1 LSLIQTVEKR
11 LADNSMPTWD
21 SDVYRQFADQ
31 RTRPAVDLAARV
43 ALDAPARVVDLGSGP
58 GNSTTVLARRWPR
71 AELTGIDNSTDMLAA
86 ARAAYPAGR
95 WVEGDIGA
103 WIADRPFDVVFSN
116 AALQWVPDHARIF
129 PRLLEQVAR
138 GGALAVQV
146 PADLDAPP
154 HCAIRTI
161 ARSEAWQHRFT
172 RAPREWHV
180 HPTEFYYDVLAPNA
194 RQLDIWTT
202 EYLHLLASVDE
213 IVEWYRGTGLRPWLD
228 ALASETDREQF
239 VSEFR
244 SVLNQQFQP
253 RLHGDVL
260 FPFRR
265 LFLVA
270 YR

>member
-1 LSLIQTVEKR
+1 
-11 LADNSMPTWD
+11 MPTWN
-21 SDVYRQFADQ
+21 SDVYKQFTDQ

-43 ALDAPARVVDLGSGP
+43 ALDAPARVVDLGCGP
-58 GNSTTVLARRWPR
+58 GNSTAVLARRWPR
-71 AELTGIDNSTDMLAA
+71 ADLTGIDSSAMMLAA
-86 ARAAYPAGR
+86 ARAAYPAGQ
-95 WVEGDIGA
+95 WVEADIAA
-103 WIADRPFDVVFSN
+103 WITDRPLDVVFSN
-116 AALQWVPDHARIF
+116 AALQWVTDHARVF

-146 PADLDAPP
+146 PANLDAPP
-154 HCAIRTI
+154 HRAMRNI
-161 ARSEAWQHRFT
+161 AQSAAWQNRFT
-172 RAPREWHV
+172 SAPREWHV
-180 HPTEFYYDVLAPNA
+180 HPTEFYYDVLAPHA

-213 IVEWYRGTGLRPWLD
+213 VVEWYRGTGLRPWLD

-239 VSEFR
+239 VSDFR
-244 SVLNQQFQP
+244 SVLTQQFQP
-253 RLHGDVL
+253 RPSGDVL